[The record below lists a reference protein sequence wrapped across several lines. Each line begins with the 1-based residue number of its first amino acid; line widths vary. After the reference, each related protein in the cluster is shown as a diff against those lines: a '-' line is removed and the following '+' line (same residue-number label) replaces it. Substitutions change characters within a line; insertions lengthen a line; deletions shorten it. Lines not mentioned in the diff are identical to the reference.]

1 MALHKF
7 DSFHKLCFYLFSGVL
22 SDHSAKKFVIDFLRT
37 IILDSFSQQSSP
49 KPVLDVVL
57 DVSVCYVLNTK
68 KEDLLC
74 HR

>member
-7 DSFHKLCFYLFSGVL
+7 DNYTNCVFTFSGVL

-37 IILDSFSQQSSP
+37 IILDSFSQQSSS

-57 DVSVCYVLNTK
+57 DVSVCYVLNK
-68 KEDLLC
+68 KKKDLLFP
-74 HR
+74 R